1 MPEPDGLTRNTRR
14 PTALLPVAGLSFLA
28 FGGAMWSS
36 LPGYSWLAALV
47 MAVGA
52 SLLGW
57 FLASRHLP
65 AALEKIAEHTRGVGD
80 GSSEPLSKR
89 GIPALL
95 HGVVDAVNALSS
107 RLQHIFATESE
118 RAEKLRREALTDP
131 LSQLANRR
139 GFLLAYA
146 NQFQNNREIN
156 GGMLIML
163 VVDHLADFN
172 GLEGFAA
179 GDALIVAVT
188 GTLQAALPDAVIA
201 RLGGGTFVAV
211 VKSTSAAQS
220 ATRLS
225 NLADEVRG
233 VLARRYPALL
243 IAYAGAVLF
252 DGQAPAPG
260 ALLSDADLALT
271 MARANRQP
279 FELVMHRN
287 DSAAVPM
294 GAGAWRSALQTALSD
309 NGFRLAMQPVIDLR
323 DGRWLQAELFARL
336 TLPDGAETAARQ
348 FMPMAARHQLVAAVD
363 RHVLQSLNVYSA
375 ALSTVADGARIVI
388 NLGAQSLDAPD
399 LSKTV
404 AGLLAQPE
412 FRGRLA
418 FELAESALADHETE
432 LRGLIPL
439 FAAAGAHWGI
449 DHFGIEARWLAHLV
463 QWRPD
468 YIKLAGNYLDNL
480 REQEAGR
487 FCIAAVVRT
496 ADTLGI
502 AVYASMVEDPQL
514 LPILADCGVR
524 GAQGFA
530 LRAPEML
537 PAA

>member
-1 MPEPDGLTRNTRR
+1 MPGPDGLTRNTRR
-14 PTALLPVAGLSFLA
+14 ATALLPVSGLSLLA
-28 FGGAMWSS
+28 LGVAMLLYFPAYA
-36 LPGYSWLAALV
+36 LPAALL

-52 SLLGW
+52 VLLGW

-65 AALEKIAEHTRGVGD
+65 VALEKIADHTQRIGD
-80 GSSEPLSKR
+80 GSPVLLSSR
-89 GIPALL
+89 GIPPLL

-146 NQFQNNREIN
+146 NQFELNREVN

-163 VVDHLADFN
+163 VIDHLADFN

-188 GTLQAALPDAVIA
+188 GAVQSALPDAVA
-201 RLGGGTFVAV
+201 GRLGGGTFVAV
-211 VKSTSAAQS
+211 TRSTSAAQS
-220 ATRLS
+220 AELVS
-225 NLADEVRG
+225 NLIEQVRG

-243 IAYAGAVLF
+243 SAHAGAVLF
-252 DGQAPAPG
+252 DGQAPAAG

-271 MARANRQP
+271 VARAHRQP

-287 DSAAVPM
+287 HASTPM
-294 GAGAWRSALQTALSD
+294 GASAWRNALQDAIS
-309 NGFRLAMQPVIDLR
+309 GQGVRLAMQPVVDLR
-323 DGRWLQAELFARL
+323 DGRWLQAELFTRL
-336 TLPDGAETAARQ
+336 TLPDGAESAARQ
-348 FMPMAARHQLVAAVD
+348 FMPMAARHQLVAALD
-363 RHVLQSLNVYSA
+363 RHVLRSLDSHTA
-375 ALSTVADGARIVI
+375 ALSAFPEGARIVI
-388 NLGAQSLDAPD
+388 NLGAQSLDAAD
-399 LSKTV
+399 FAQTL
-404 AGLLAQPE
+404 AALLENPA

-418 FELAESALADHETE
+418 FELAESALATHESE
-432 LRGLIPL
+432 LRRLIPL
-439 FAAAGAHWGI
+439 FTAAGAHWGV
-449 DHFGIEARWLAHLV
+449 DHFGIESQWLAHLV

-468 YIKLAGNYLDNL
+468 YIKLAGNYLNNL
-480 REQEAGR
+480 REQESGR
-487 FCIAAVVRT
+487 FCISAVVRT
-496 ADTLGI
+496 ADTLGV
-502 AVYASMVEDPQL
+502 AVYASMVEDPKL

-530 LRAPEML
+530 LRAPEPL